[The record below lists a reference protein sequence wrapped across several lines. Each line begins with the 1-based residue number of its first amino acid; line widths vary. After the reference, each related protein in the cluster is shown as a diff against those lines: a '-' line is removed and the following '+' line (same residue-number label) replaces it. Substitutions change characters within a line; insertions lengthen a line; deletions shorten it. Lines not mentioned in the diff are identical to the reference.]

1 MELLI
6 VIGSWVVLQ
15 RQISALEGTMPAAL
29 APRKIDPQIAQLT
42 AYADRLYTERKW
54 LAAEKA
60 YLNVLKLD
68 HKNFKSYL
76 HLGIIYST
84 QKNMPDA
91 IECFQIA
98 TRLHP
103 SGGTY
108 QNLALAFYDNRNF
121 IKSIAAYERAIM
133 LDPNGPRYVGLAKA
147 HLKLHNLAAAAEAYE
162 KAVELDPTKRNLERL
177 AAVYDE
183 AGRKDD
189 LAAITAQIRALEPVA
204 AAPAAKPARPA
215 AKPAPSLNPEA

>member
-1 MELLI
+1 VELLI
-6 VIGSWVVLQ
+6 VLGAWIILQ
-15 RQISALEGTMPAAL
+15 RHISVLEGAAPAAL

-42 AYADRLYTERKW
+42 SYADRLYTERKW

-84 QKNMPDA
+84 QKNLPDA

-108 QNLALAFYDNRNF
+108 QNLALAYYDNRNY
-121 IKSIAAYERAIM
+121 IKSIAAYERAIA
-133 LDPNGPRYVGLAKA
+133 LEPNAQRYVGIGKA
-147 HLKLHNLAAAAEAYE
+147 HLKLHNLVASAEAFE
-162 KAVELDPTKRNLERL
+162 KAVELDPSRRNLERL

-189 LAAITAQIRALEPVA
+189 LAAVTERIHNLNAPHAATAPTAGIVMPDSA
-204 AAPAAKPARPA
+204 
-215 AKPAPSLNPEA
+215 STLNPEA

>member
-6 VIGSWVVLQ
+6 VVGSWVVLQ
-15 RQISALEGTMPAAL
+15 RHISALEAASPTAL

-68 HKNFKSYL
+68 HKNFKSYV

-108 QNLALAFYDNRNF
+108 QNLALAYYDNRNF

-133 LDPNGPRYVGLAKA
+133 LDPAAQRYVGLAKA
-147 HLKLHNLAAAAEAYE
+147 HLKLHNLTAAAEAYE
-162 KAVELDPTKRNLERL
+162 KAVAHDPTKRNLERL

-189 LAAITAQIRALEPVA
+189 LVAITEQIRALEP
-204 AAPAAKPARPA
+204 
-215 AKPAPSLNPEA
+215 PAPEPSLKPRRSPAKSTTTLNPEA

>member
-6 VIGSWVVLQ
+6 VLGSWVVLQ
-15 RQISALEGTMPAAL
+15 RRISALEGSNPVAL

-84 QKNMPDA
+84 QKNMSDA

-108 QNLALAFYDNRNF
+108 QNLALAYYDNRNF
-121 IKSIAAYERAIM
+121 IKSIAAYDRA
-133 LDPNGPRYVGLAKA
+133 LALEPSAQRYVGQGKA
-147 HLKLHNLAAAAEAYE
+147 HLKLHNLTAAAEAFE
-162 KAVELDPTKRNLERL
+162 KAVDLDPSKRNIDRL
-177 AAVYDE
+177 ADVYDE

-189 LAAITAQIRALEPVA
+189 LAALMTRQSA
-204 AAPAAKPARPA
+204 
-215 AKPAPSLNPEA
+215 SNLNPEA